1 MYFCL
6 KNTPGDEETT
16 EKKPAPMGRKKN
28 KSKKT
33 TKKKKNAN
41 QVCLRKKDFAS
52 NISIG
57 LFMFTL

>member
-16 EKKPAPMGRKKN
+16 EKKPAPKGRKKT

-33 TKKKKNAN
+33 TKKMKNTN
-41 QVCLRKKDFAS
+41 QVCFRKKDFAS
-52 NISIG
+52 KISIG

>member
-1 MYFCL
+1 LYFCL

-16 EKKPAPMGRKKN
+16 EKKPAPKARKTT

-33 TKKKKNAN
+33 TKKMKNTN
-41 QVCLRKKDFAS
+41 QVCIRKKDFAS